1 MNKYVLFMLNRVS
14 IQSLLLLVL
23 EIFAYIPDDEKIC
36 IFLVLVCKIKLNF
49 GCEKVPSLSKKN
61 MKIKIEMLL

>member
-1 MNKYVLFMLNRVS
+1 MQCPFYAQPCFHS
-14 IQSLLLLVL
+14 SLLLVL

>member
-49 GCEKVPSLSKKN
+49 GCEKVPS
-61 MKIKIEMLL
+61 